1 MKWRWKRLK
10 IVLDFYFPSL
20 IISYSSEMN
29 FWNYMN
35 VLSIGKMSLIPNG
48 KGNDRN
54 FNAAVQTEYI
64 L

>member
-1 MKWRWKRLK
+1 
-10 IVLDFYFPSL
+10 
-20 IISYSSEMN
+20 
-29 FWNYMN
+29 MN